1 MASTPAGRILSLDV
15 IRGIAVMGILSVNI
29 VGMAM
34 IQGAY
39 SYPPVYGFH
48 SEGDR
53 IMWALNSIFV
63 DGRFRA
69 LFSILFGASL
79 TVVVTQAVEAGKEG
93 WQVHFPRMIVLLLF
107 GCIHYYVLWWGDIL
121 VNYAVVGMV
130 AYLFWRLKPD
140 HLLLAAALV
149 LSTYYIPQFV
159 DLASRFTVIEQS
171 HAPDASPELRQKAR
185 KMLTPPSASSQEIV
199 SDTAEHASI
208 PAHIEASIRGD
219 AALEP
224 WQGILGYGIETLGFM
239 LIGMAGFKS
248 GFLTGAWSKRRYVT
262 VAAACLA
269 IDLAVQTYAAI
280 AVSRA
285 DFAPITYFPWTSYY
299 LSPLRPV
306 GAIGYAALI
315 MLLFNRR
322 GAIADRFAAVGRAAF
337 TNYLGS
343 TIVGTLLF
351 YGTFG
356 GLYGQLSR
364 GQAWLFVPFVWA
376 FMLLWSKPWLDRFNY
391 GPFEWAWRSLSRWK
405 LQPMR
410 KHPPVPVPAEAG
422 FPPWWERIKP

>member
-1 MASTPAGRILSLDV
+1 MASRAAERILSLDV

-34 IQGAY
+34 IQDAY
-39 SYPPVYGFH
+39 AFPPLYGFH

-53 IMWALNSIFV
+53 ITWALNSIFV

-79 TVVVTQAVEAGKEG
+79 TVVVKRAVETGKGG

-107 GCIHYYVLWWGDIL
+107 GCIHYYMLWWGDIL

-130 AYLFWRLKPD
+130 AYLFWRLKPE
-140 HLLLAAALV
+140 HLLLAAALA
-149 LSTYYIPQFV
+149 LSAYYIPQFV
-159 DLASRFTVIEQS
+159 DLASRLALIEQS
-171 HAPDASPELRQKAR
+171 HAPGASPELRQKAL
-185 KMLTPPSASSQEIV
+185 KMLTPPSALPREIM

-208 PAHIEASIRGD
+208 SAHLRASTSGD

-224 WQGILGYGIETLGFM
+224 WQGILGYGLETLGFM

-248 GFLTGAWSKRRYVT
+248 GFLTGAWSKRQYARI
-262 VAAACLA
+262 AAACLA
-269 IDLAVQTYAAI
+269 IDLTVQTYAAV
-280 AVSRA
+280 ASLRA
-285 DFAPITYFPWTSYY
+285 DFAPITYFPWTSCYVG
-299 LSPLRPV
+299 PLRPV

-315 MLLFNRR
+315 MLVFGRH
-322 GAIADRFAAVGRAAF
+322 GAVADRFAAVGRAAF

-343 TIVGTLLF
+343 TIVGTLVF

-364 GQAWLFVPFVWA
+364 GQVWLFVPFVWA
-376 FMLLWSKPWLDRFNY
+376 LMLLWSKPWLDRYTY
-391 GPFEWAWRSLSRWK
+391 GPFEWAWRSLSRRK

-410 KHPPVPVPAEAG
+410 KGARPPMPGEPSSRPAG
-422 FPPWWERIKP
+422 